1 MNRLITFL
9 SIVAISVF
17 LAACGSD
24 NKQTQDANQT
34 TTTTTG
40 NRKTRTEE
48 KREVQQKEIRFLS
61 PNEKITKAKALL
73 EEAKAELA
81 QKGKYSCCIKETCN
95 SCAFDHQ
102 NCGCYT
108 SLKAGK
114 PVCNDCYAG
123 WQRGDGV
130 DKDIKK
136 EQVKTSYTGHKH

>member
-17 LAACGSD
+17 LVACGSD
-24 NKQTQDANQT
+24 NKQAQDANQT

-48 KREVQQKEIRFLS
+48 KREVQQKVTGALS
-61 PNEKITKAKALL
+61 PKEKIIKAKGLL
-73 EEAKAELA
+73 AEAKAELA
-81 QKGKYSCCIKETCN
+81 QDGKYSCCVQNPCN
-95 SCAFDHQ
+95 SCALEHQ
-102 NCGCYT
+102 ACGCYA